1 MRLVAINL
9 SFEKGHK
16 KMKPTFD
23 PIQYKMTAKANW
35 NAVAPEYHYNWAD
48 KKIGPFKSTREIVKL
63 ANIRPDDKVLDV
75 ACGTGVVSKEIS
87 QSLGPKG
94 LLVGIDL
101 SRTALGIAKGTISF
115 QNSSFV
121 EMDAENMGFNFK
133 FDKVTCQYGLMFF
146 PDSRK
151 VLESIRNI
159 LNQNGMLIV
168 AVHGLAEDVP
178 YFNTIMKPILEYIP
192 DIRPA
197 GTPTVHRFGNPN
209 DLESELSGAGF
220 GNVAVTRYDFVYEP
234 GTFEEYWTD
243 YMRSTANSIK
253 SKIESYGQDTMDKI
267 KRDAQKNALR
277 HEENG
282 NLVFPWT
289 VLVASGINH

>member
-1 MRLVAINL
+1 MRLVVINL

-23 PIQYKMTAKANW
+23 PIQYKITAKANW
-35 NAVAPEYHYNWAD
+35 NTVAPEYHYNWAD
-48 KKIGPFKSTREIVKL
+48 KKIGPFKSTREIVKV

-101 SRTALGIAKGTISF
+101 SRTALGIAKGTIPF

-121 EMDAENMGFNFK
+121 EMDAENIGFNFK

-151 VLESIRNI
+151 VLQSIRNI
-159 LNQNGMLIV
+159 LNQDGMLVV

-178 YFNTIMKPILEYIP
+178 YFSTIMKPVLEYIP

-197 GTPTVHRFGNPN
+197 GTPTVHRFGNPK
-209 DLESELSGAGF
+209 DLESELLGAGF
-220 GNVAVTRYDFVYEP
+220 ENVTVTRYDFVYEP
-234 GTFEEYWTD
+234 GTFEEYWAD
-243 YMRSTANSIK
+243 YMQSTANSIR
-253 SKIESYGQDTMDKI
+253 SKIESHGQDIMYKI
-267 KRDAQKNALR
+267 KHDAQKNALR
-277 HEENG
+277 YQENG

-289 VLVASGINH
+289 VLVSSGINH